1 MMMVVKLCVKAATA
15 PLPLLI
21 GYLLT
26 NLLTNKPQEE
36 SVPIDH
42 HIDRLIVICSFS
54 PPPRHR
60 QPTVLLGSGP
70 PLYQPK
76 TSVHIIQ
83 GRFLWRNPRSRFFIS
98 TNGPWTCLMYCNKI
112 LIKSSSSYS
121 RYSST
126 SWLFPIIPRSLCRNR

>member
-21 GYLLT
+21 GCLLT

-70 PLYQPK
+70 QPLPA
-76 TSVHIIQ
+76 
-83 GRFLWRNPRSRFFIS
+83 
-98 TNGPWTCLMYCNKI
+98 
-112 LIKSSSSYS
+112 
-121 RYSST
+121 
-126 SWLFPIIPRSLCRNR
+126 IPRLLFTLFRGVFCGGTLVPDSLSARTDRGHA